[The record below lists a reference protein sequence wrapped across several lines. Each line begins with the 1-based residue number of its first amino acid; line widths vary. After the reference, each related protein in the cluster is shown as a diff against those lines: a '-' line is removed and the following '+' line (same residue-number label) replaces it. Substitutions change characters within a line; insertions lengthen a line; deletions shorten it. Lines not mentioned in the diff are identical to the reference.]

1 MSWFLAI
8 IIGYL
13 VGSIPTA
20 YLAGRRAM
28 GKDIREEGDRNPGAG
43 NVYVSIG
50 PRAGLMVG
58 AVDIG
63 KGVVAVLL
71 AKFLIVG
78 GGNGLAMAAGAAAVA
93 GHTWPIFMK
102 LRGGRGAATTV
113 GVYCALFPIPAL
125 PISLACL
132 ALLPFVRS
140 ATLVLGLIMA
150 PMPLLVWLS
159 GYPVAI
165 TIYTIFL
172 PMGVGVRHHLTSRN
186 HGRELP
192 PPTYDQEVEDKMLP
206 DGSQHW

>member
-20 YLAGRRAM
+20 YLAGRRAI

-63 KGVVAVLL
+63 KGVAAVLL
-71 AKFLIVG
+71 AKFVIVG

-125 PISLACL
+125 PLSLACL
-132 ALLPFVRS
+132 ALLPLVRS
-140 ATLVLGLIMA
+140 ATLVLGIIMA

-159 GYPVAI
+159 GYPASIAI
-165 TIYTIFL
+165 FTIFL
-172 PMGVGVRHHLTSRN
+172 PMGVGVRHHLTSRS
-186 HGRELP
+186 HGGELQP
-192 PPTYDQEVEDKMLP
+192 PPHDQQVEENMLS
-206 DGSQHW
+206 DGRQHW